1 MEDWDFTWY
10 TSSSMRCF
18 GVILTAL
25 LLAPGCGKSE
35 GTADGGARGDGAAAA
50 SASSAGPVD
59 AKTARAG
66 EDPWKAA
73 ESLDEDELAR
83 LAAAEGPDGLLEG
96 AAADPKRAPL
106 AARALAYTS
115 ALRVLPFLAE
125 RGAGDGDDAAAALE
139 SAVAIA
145 ALPRRAEDPEDAVEM
160 RAGCVALLALAK
172 NVDRPKK
179 NRILAIRALRMLEP
193 RGCVAA
199 ADIPKDFDPK

>member
-10 TSSSMRCF
+10 MSTSMRCF
-18 GVILTAL
+18 GVIFTAL
-25 LLAPGCGKSE
+25 LLGAGCAKSE
-35 GTADGGARGDGAAAA
+35 GTADGGARGDGAAEA

-59 AKTARAG
+59 AKSARDG

-73 ESLDEDELAR
+73 ESLDDDELAR
-83 LAAAEGPDGLLEG
+83 LAMAEGPDGLLEG

-145 ALPRRAEDPEDAVEM
+145 ALRRRAEDPEDAVEM
-160 RAGCVALLALAK
+160 RAGCAALLALAK
-172 NVDRPKK
+172 NNDRPKK

-199 ADIPKDFDPK
+199 ADIPTDFDPK